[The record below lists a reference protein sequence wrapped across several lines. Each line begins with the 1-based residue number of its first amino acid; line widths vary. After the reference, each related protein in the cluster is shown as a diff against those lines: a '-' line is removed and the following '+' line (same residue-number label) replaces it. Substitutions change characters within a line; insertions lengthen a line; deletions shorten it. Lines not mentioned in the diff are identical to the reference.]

1 MRNKKML
8 IAGLI
13 TVVMGIS
20 IVGCG
25 NDGKST
31 RETESTEQVTEM
43 EMATEEESEA
53 EDIGDTESDGS
64 YADETDYSDDS
75 EESTEFTMPVYED
88 FTLASGLSENYAD
101 LDNRSFVYNG
111 KKFTLGES
119 TLKDLIDGGIPFEQN
134 SLNNSGNNVNKNY
147 ETDRY
152 TADINDYVTMQ
163 FMFGNFTDS
172 EQKAEDCVLSY
183 VRYSHLFVPNPDY
196 DASMN
201 AEISEMM
208 LDGAKQVNFSF
219 PTTITKDQLLE
230 KCSENAEVDGKIV
243 KYSVDSEVYMGS
255 SGYTFEFDYTTG
267 QLKEVRISW
276 LP

>member
-31 RETESTEQVTEM
+31 RETESTEQVTET

-53 EDIGDTESDGS
+53 EDTGDTESDDS
-64 YADETDYSDDS
+64 YADETDYS
-75 EESTEFTMPVYED
+75 EESTEFTMP
-88 FTLASGLSENYAD
+88 AD

-152 TADINDYVTMQ
+152 TAEINDYVTMQ

-255 SGYTFEFDYTTG
+255 SGYTFEFDDTTG

>member
-1 MRNKKML
+1 MRNRKML

-31 RETESTEQVTEM
+31 RETESTEQVTET

-53 EDIGDTESDGS
+53 EDTGDTESDDS

-134 SLNNSGNNVNKNY
+134 SLNNSGNCLLY
-147 ETDRY
+147 TSPSPRDR
-152 TADINDYVTMQ
+152 
-163 FMFGNFTDS
+163 G
-172 EQKAEDCVLSY
+172 
-183 VRYSHLFVPNPDY
+183 
-196 DASMN
+196 
-201 AEISEMM
+201 
-208 LDGAKQVNFSF
+208 
-219 PTTITKDQLLE
+219 
-230 KCSENAEVDGKIV
+230 
-243 KYSVDSEVYMGS
+243 
-255 SGYTFEFDYTTG
+255 
-267 QLKEVRISW
+267 
-276 LP
+276 

>member
-1 MRNKKML
+1 MRNRKML

-31 RETESTEQVTEM
+31 RETESTEQVTETG
-43 EMATEEESEA
+43 MATEEESEA
-53 EDIGDTESDGS
+53 EDTGDTESDDS

-183 VRYSHLFVPNPDY
+183 VRYSHLLCQTR
-196 DASMN
+196 
-201 AEISEMM
+201 IMM
-208 LDGAKQVNFSF
+208 PA
-219 PTTITKDQLLE
+219 
-230 KCSENAEVDGKIV
+230 
-243 KYSVDSEVYMGS
+243 
-255 SGYTFEFDYTTG
+255 
-267 QLKEVRISW
+267 
-276 LP
+276 